1 MKAVGILTDS
11 PNNNNNNTSPTTN
24 IANGRVS
31 KNNRHRDIENE
42 EVQMYLSKLRD
53 LVPFMP
59 RGRRL
64 SKLEVIQ
71 NVIDYI
77 CDLQSA
83 LEAHPAAVAG
93 AAGAFD
99 AAAVLS
105 RGASVLSGPPQ
116 TSTTTARQPLGVRSS
131 TPNTILMQHHQQQ
144 STQIMDHI
152 NSSAS
157 SSSSQTTSEKQ
168 QCSSPPDGRS
178 VSSSC

>member
-11 PNNNNNNTSPTTN
+11 PNTTSSTVT
-24 IANGRVS
+24 NGRVS
-31 KNNRHRDIENE
+31 KNNRQHHHGNRDSENE

-53 LVPFMP
+53 LLPFKP

-83 LEAHPAAVAG
+83 LEAHPTAAG

-105 RGASVLSGPPQ
+105 RGSNVQNGPQ
-116 TSTTTARQPLGVRSS
+116 TSTTRQPLGVRSS
-131 TPNTILMQHHQQQ
+131 TPNTILGS
-144 STQIMDHI
+144 STSHMMDHSNTSTSSSLSLT
-152 NSSAS
+152 NSSTH
-157 SSSSQTTSEKQ
+157 SQSPSEKQ
-168 QCSSPPDGRS
+168 PSPSSPPDGRS